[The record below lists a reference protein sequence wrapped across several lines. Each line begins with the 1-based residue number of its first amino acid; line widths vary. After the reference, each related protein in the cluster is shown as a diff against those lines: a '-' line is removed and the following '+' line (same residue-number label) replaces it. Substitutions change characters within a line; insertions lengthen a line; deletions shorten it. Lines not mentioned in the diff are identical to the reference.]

1 MKQKDIFESLVYFL
15 IITYL
20 ISNPVYIT
28 FILMIIIIQSLNN
41 SKAKLNEM
49 FLIEIKLNFLLPT
62 ENKSKLIAV
71 LVYSY
76 LGSKNLL
83 RSLSTFNTLFSWQYE
98 ITVPVLPEITAI
110 IKKKSA
116 KLSGKRS
123 RCRHLTIFLN
133 RQ

>member
-1 MKQKDIFESLVYFL
+1 MFEFYSL
-15 IITYL
+15 IIIYL

-116 KLSGKRS
+116 HLSGKRS

>member
-1 MKQKDIFESLVYFL
+1 
-15 IITYL
+15 
-20 ISNPVYIT
+20 
-28 FILMIIIIQSLNN
+28 MIIIIQSLNN
-41 SKAKLNEM
+41 SKTKLNER

-110 IKKKSA
+110 IKKN
-116 KLSGKRS
+116 LRNYLGKDQGVA
-123 RCRHLTIFLN
+123 T
-133 RQ
+133 